1 MIEEVQGLV
10 GAIDLPDQRDY
21 AAEHIF
27 GAPQVE
33 LPTSVNMNNVP
44 SHNQGKSWH
53 CTAYALTHIVEIL
66 NTIEHTMRV
75 MADPEE
81 QWANQKFERGGAES
95 MEKEGDSLQNALRT
109 LVKYGLNNKTPA
121 VAVQKFQITNYAFV
135 ENKIETV
142 KAWLAKNM
150 PIYTGAGNHCF
161 ALVGYHDG
169 TQSFIAKNSYGP
181 DYGKNHDG
189 TFEVP
194 YSKFGNLFTKYIIYD
209 KSEVPMLFK
218 DVSENSPMAE
228 AIKYVRDNKI
238 MLGYGSSDNA
248 LDRLFMPEKPV
259 TRAELAQV
267 LFNLSKQWTK

>member
-1 MIEEVQGLV
+1 MIDEINGLQG
-10 GAIDLPDQRDY
+10 ATDRPDPRDY
-21 AAEHIF
+21 SAEHVF
-27 GAPQVE
+27 GDPQVE
-33 LPTSVNMNNVP
+33 LPISVNLNNVP

-53 CTAYALTHIVEIL
+53 CTAYALVHMVEIL
-66 NTIEHTMRV
+66 NTLEHQMRV
-75 MADPEE
+75 LADPEE
-81 QWANQKFERGGAES
+81 QWANQKFERGGFEG

-109 LVKYGLNNKTPA
+109 LVKYGLNNKTPS
-121 VAVQKFQITNYAFV
+121 VPVQKFQITNYAFV

-142 KAWLAKNM
+142 KKWLAKNM

-194 YSKFGNLFTKYIIYD
+194 YSKFDNLFSKYIIYD
-209 KSEVPMLFK
+209 KQDIPMIFK

-228 AIKYVRDNKI
+228 AIKFVKDKGLMY
-238 MLGYGSSDNA
+238 GYGASDEA
-248 LDRLFMPEKPV
+248 KERLFMPEKPV
-259 TRAELAQV
+259 SRAELAQV
-267 LFNLSKQWTK
+267 LFNAFKQ